1 MIKDRECNGLFYD
14 ASPPPVNDGI
24 LETRRITMA
33 DSATKLPV
41 KTEAGPAAPVD
52 RWWPL
57 DSLRSEID
65 RVFSDFGSPSIFDRA
80 FGRMPAAFSRGMLA
94 VDLVESE
101 KSFELSAE
109 LPGVDAKDLDVT
121 LAEGVLT
128 IKGAKNETKE
138 EKEKDYHVSERR
150 YGSFRRSLELP
161 RGVDSEKIEAKFS
174 NGILK
179 VTLPKTPERQKNDKK
194 ITVQAA

>member
-1 MIKDRECNGLFYD
+1 MDGSIC
-14 ASPPPVNDGI
+14 ASPPANDGI
-24 LETRRITMA
+24 LERRRMTMA
-33 DSATKLPV
+33 DSATKLSV
-41 KTEAGPAAPVD
+41 KTEARPAAPVD

-80 FGRMPAAFSRGMLA
+80 FSRMPAAFSRGMLA
-94 VDLVESE
+94 VDLVESD
-101 KSFELSAE
+101 KAFELSAE

-121 LAEGVLT
+121 LADGVLT
-128 IKGAKNETKE
+128 IKGEKNEAKE
-138 EKEKDYHVSERR
+138 EKENDYYLSERR
-150 YGSFRRSLELP
+150 YGSFHRSLELP

-174 NGILK
+174 NGVLK

-194 ITVQAA
+194 ITVKAA

>member
-1 MIKDRECNGLFYD
+1 MDCSMY
-14 ASPPPVNDGI
+14 ASPPVNDGI
-24 LETRRITMA
+24 LERRRMTMA
-33 DSATKLPV
+33 DSATKLSV
-41 KTEAGPAAPVD
+41 ETEAKPAAPAD

-65 RVFSDFGSPSIFDRA
+65 RVFNDFGSPSIFDRA
-80 FGRMPAAFSRGMLA
+80 FSRMPAAFSRGMLA

-101 KSFELSAE
+101 KAFELSAE

-121 LAEGVLT
+121 LADGVLT
-128 IKGAKNETKE
+128 IKGEKNETKE
-138 EKEKDYHVSERR
+138 EKENDYYLSERR
-150 YGSFRRSLELP
+150 YGSFHRSLELP

-174 NGILK
+174 NGVLK

-194 ITVQAA
+194 ITVKAA

>member
-1 MIKDRECNGLFYD
+1 MDCSMY
-14 ASPPPVNDGI
+14 ASPPVNDGI
-24 LETRRITMA
+24 LERRRMTMA
-33 DSATKLPV
+33 DSATKLSV
-41 KTEAGPAAPVD
+41 KTEARPAAPVD

-65 RVFSDFGSPSIFDRA
+65 RVFNDFGSPSIFDRA
-80 FGRMPAAFSRGMLA
+80 FSRMPAAFSRGMLA

-101 KSFELSAE
+101 KAFELSAE

-121 LAEGVLT
+121 LADGVLT
-128 IKGAKNETKE
+128 IKGEKNETKE
-138 EKEKDYHVSERR
+138 EKEKDYYLSERR
-150 YGSFRRSLELP
+150 YGSFHRSLELP

-179 VTLPKTPERQKNDKK
+179 VTLPKTPERQRNDKK
-194 ITVQAA
+194 ITVKAA